1 MMAVHRAEA
10 YQAFNMAQSTDKYIV
25 YRLEAGEQPAGVAI
39 LSNFQ
44 GSWYLG
50 QLSSDFEEYF
60 DFVKYQARVISP
72 DLAYGALF
80 YKKCDRDGSGI
91 YIKTSFEP
99 GEKPEWGYIIG
110 SNGGYEQ
117 ATKYYADA
125 EDNRLGAEF
134 HKLIMRLHAQ
144 NVFQQRFEALTI
156 NQNSVETSTWAAQK
170 AEAQA
175 YAVDNTA
182 PTPVLSTLA
191 TARGVELSELV
202 TRVITKSAAYD
213 QAIADLL
220 AQQQV
225 VIDRINTAQDIES
238 CNVVCEELFGIPM
251 PPQQAARLGLC
262 VEGDIGTRKVPIK
275 YGIQF

>member
-1 MMAVHRAEA
+1 M
-10 YQAFNMAQSTDKYIV
+10 FNSTNKYIV
-25 YRLEAGEQPAGVAI
+25 YRLETGEQPAGVEF

-50 QLSSDFEEYF
+50 ILSADFEEYF
-60 DFVKYQARVISP
+60 DFAKYQAHVIDA

-80 YKKCDRDGSGI
+80 YKKCDRDGTGI

-110 SNGGYEQ
+110 SSRGYEQ

-125 EDNRLGAEF
+125 DDDRLGAEF
-134 HKLIMRLHAQ
+134 HKMIMKLHAQ
-144 NVFQQRFEALTI
+144 DVFQQRFKALMKNQNDVETTTWAVQRAEALAF
-156 NQNSVETSTWAAQK
+156 VA
-170 AEAQA
+170 
-175 YAVDNTA
+175 DNTVS
-182 PTPVLSTLA
+182 TPALSILA
-191 TARGVELSELV
+191 AARGITISELAN
-202 TRVITKSAAYD
+202 RVQTKSDVYNQ
-213 QAIADLL
+213 QAVELL

-225 VIDRINTAQDIES
+225 VIDRINSAQTIES

-262 VEGDIGTRKVPIK
+262 VEGDTGTRKVPVN